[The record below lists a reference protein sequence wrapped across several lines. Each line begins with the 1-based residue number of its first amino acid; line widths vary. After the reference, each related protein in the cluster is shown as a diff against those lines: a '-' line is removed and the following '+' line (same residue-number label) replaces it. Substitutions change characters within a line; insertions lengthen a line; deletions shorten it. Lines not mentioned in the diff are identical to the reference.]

1 MPQDTVPNGGPLFN
15 YGNDAQTAVIPP
27 GLFILAQAWRQL
39 AWVSGAALVL
49 ALGGELLA

>member
-1 MPQDTVPNGGPLFN
+1 
-15 YGNDAQTAVIPP
+15 VIPP
-27 GLFILAQAWRQL
+27 GLVILAQAWRQL